1 MPSNYLQEPFRL
13 CILDTCRAHL
23 PSKLHLCGGS
33 LPSSNYPRE
42 TPQQCLRENEL
53 PDATR
58 RQHVEVSRI
67 IAEIDAQISKLQQ
80 ARELLAGTTAKAG
93 KGPGRPKGSKNAK
106 SGAGATATP
115 RKRKLSPEGRKRI
128 ADAMKRR
135 WAERR
140 KQAAKS
146 TPATK

>member
-1 MPSNYLQEPFRL
+1 MTFS
-13 CILDTCRAHL
+13 IAI
-23 PSKLHLCGGS
+23 
-33 LPSSNYPRE
+33 
-42 TPQQCLRENEL
+42 
-53 PDATR
+53 R

-80 ARELLAGTTAKAG
+80 ARELLSGTVAKPG

-106 SGAGATATP
+106 AAAPAKSA
-115 RKRKLSPEGRKRI
+115 KRRLSPEGRKRI

-140 KQAAKS
+140 KAAAGK
-146 TPATK
+146 